1 MSGSGERREGSP
13 EAAGPQSAPTGPGAA
28 PAPIDPHQG
37 GIPPGEIEQ
46 FPEGGASPGAIKPGS
61 GSIQD
66 EADRRF
72 SLLQGWFGG
81 SLLALLGITIILV
94 AVLYAT
100 KRWTCLDA
108 ADIRDYG
115 ALIVGPLITLVA
127 SVVGFYFGERRRG

>member
-1 MSGSGERREGSP
+1 V
-13 EAAGPQSAPTGPGAA
+13 APQ
-28 PAPIDPHQG
+28 QG
-37 GIPPGEIEQ
+37 GIPPGRIQES
-46 FPEGGASPGAIKPGS
+46 PESGAGGGAIKPGTK
-61 GSIQD
+61 SIQD

-81 SLLALLGITIILV
+81 ALLALLGITIILV
-94 AVLYAT
+94 ALLYAT